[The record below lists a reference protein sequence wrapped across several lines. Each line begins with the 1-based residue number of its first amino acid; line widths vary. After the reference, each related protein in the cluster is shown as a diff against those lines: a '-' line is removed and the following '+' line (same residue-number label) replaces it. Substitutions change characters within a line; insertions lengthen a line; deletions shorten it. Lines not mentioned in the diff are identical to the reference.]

1 MLSLK
6 IRALSKVF
14 PVSDKGS
21 LFIIAYKFH
30 DVLIALVLAILIVIS
45 LVLGQITGFLLI
57 AFSSNSIV
65 VGTDSIV
72 SMPLYTIV
80 IVLELYIGLFA
91 SFVIIDISVLSG
103 GVFSR
108 FSELLPF
115 SSAKTTSDFSLMI
128 LTVNY

>member
-1 MLSLK
+1 MVVELSLK

-30 DVLIALVLAILIVIS
+30 AVLIALVSAISIVIS
-45 LVLGQITGFLLI
+45 LVLRKITGFLLI

-65 VGTDSIV
+65 VGADSIV
-72 SMPLYTIV
+72 SSPLYTIV

-91 SFVIIDISVLSG
+91 SFVIMDIFVLSG

-108 FSELLPF
+108 FSE
-115 SSAKTTSDFSLMI
+115 
-128 LTVNY
+128 

>member
-1 MLSLK
+1 MNIL
-6 IRALSKVF
+6 F
-14 PVSDKGS
+14 PVFDKGS
-21 LFIIAYKFH
+21 LFIIAYKFNA
-30 DVLIALVLAILIVIS
+30 VLIALVLAISIVIS

-65 VGTDSIV
+65 VGADSIV

-80 IVLELYIGLFA
+80 IVLELYIGLFT

-108 FSELLPF
+108 FSE
-115 SSAKTTSDFSLMI
+115 
-128 LTVNY
+128 